1 MMNLHWIKSTKT
13 NHLREQSRDY
23 PLRKLS
29 ALLLIGIFAI
39 GIIFVSSATDQF
51 VDAGSRKKIHFTQTI
66 TSSQDPGQGHE
77 NHQLALILSPNEGTI
92 YDGSMT
98 FTSSE
103 PVQIVVLHEII
114 APQSKGQPIWTVDGK
129 TIYGLSLIDLQK
141 NSGSFEFTGAAL
153 ALHSPNSKEFT
164 ATVSVDGWIRGQ
176 PTEVIMQKIEFEK
189 DDSTLLLSRTNV
201 PAIIPMHEGIY
212 EGSPVHYIIT
222 DGSDEDYAKTISEK
236 QGWNVELAPV
246 LADVPENTLQ
256 KLYIFKNGVSGDGI
270 YGFQNEVF
278 SSTPSQESEYSA
290 LNSIIEVTWK
300 IGQKQIEFES
310 VADIVA
316 AEEGGR
322 IEFNEMG
329 IVFNTPQIIW
339 PDGQM
344 IVRADKEISDEM
356 SYSGGQITEINEEEM
371 TVTFVAHRGWGP
383 DGRTIYYIV
392 TDATPSGPAETMGV
406 VSSPS
411 LANLIAHSG
420 AADLF
425 QFKNGIGG
433 SGPLGFQAG
442 ISGASLGDANYSP
455 MWRIYLVEWND
466 AESAKV
472 LETKP
477 DIDAFSTEKMLSV
490 SIARPTNSDHIVNCP
505 FIDPFQKTSVNG

>member
-1 MMNLHWIKSTKT
+1 MK
-13 NHLREQSRDY
+13 
-23 PLRKLS
+23 KLES
-29 ALLLIGIFAI
+29 LLIIGIFAI
-39 GIIFVSSATDQF
+39 GIIFVSSTTDQF
-51 VDAGSRKKIHFTQTI
+51 VDAGSRKKFHFTETI
-66 TSSQDPGQGHE
+66 ISSQDPGQGHE
-77 NHQLALILSPNEGTI
+77 SHQLALILSPNEGTI

-103 PVQIVVLHEII
+103 PMQIVVLHEISS
-114 APQSKGQPIWTVDGK
+114 QESTGQPTWTVDGK

-153 ALHSPNSKEFT
+153 ALHSPDSEKFT
-164 ATVSVDGWIRGQ
+164 TTVSVDGWIRGQ

-189 DDSTLLLSRTNV
+189 DDSTQLLSRTNV
-201 PAIIPMHEGIY
+201 PATIPMHKGIY
-212 EGSPVHYIIT
+212 EGNPVHYIIT

-236 QGWNVELAPV
+236 QEWDVELALP
-246 LADVPENTLQ
+246 LADVPENILQ
-256 KLYIFKNGVSGDGI
+256 KLYIFKNGVKGDGI

-300 IGQKQIEFES
+300 VGQKEIEFES
-310 VADIVA
+310 TTDIIA
-316 AEEGGR
+316 AKEGGR
-322 IEFNEMG
+322 IEFEETG
-329 IVFNTPQIIW
+329 IVLNTPQIIW

-344 IVRADKEISDEM
+344 KVRPDQEISDDM
-356 SYSGGQITEINEEEM
+356 SYSGGQITQIDEEEM

-411 LANLIAHSG
+411 SANLIAHSG
-420 AADLF
+420 AVDLF
-425 QFKNGIGG
+425 QFKNGIIG

-442 ISGASLGDANYSP
+442 IAGAALGDANYSP

-466 AESAKV
+466 TKSAKI
-472 LETKP
+472 LETKS
-477 DIDAFSTEKMLSV
+477 DIDSFSKKDMLSV
-490 SIARPTNSDHIVNCP
+490 SIARPTNSDYIVNCP
-505 FIDPFQKTSVNG
+505 FIDPFQ

>member
-1 MMNLHWIKSTKT
+1 MK
-13 NHLREQSRDY
+13 
-23 PLRKLS
+23 KLP
-29 ALLLIGIFAI
+29 ALLIIVFFAV
-39 GIIFVSSATDQF
+39 GIILISSTSDQL
-51 VDAGSRKKIHFTQTI
+51 VDAGSRKKIHFTQTM

-77 NHQLALILSPNEGTI
+77 NHQLSLILSPNEGTI

-103 PVQIVVLHEII
+103 PVQIVVLHEITS
-114 APQSKGQPIWTVDGK
+114 QDSKGQPTWSVDGK

-141 NSGSFEFTGAAL
+141 KSGSFEFTGAAL

-164 ATVSVDGWIRGQ
+164 STVSVDGWIRGQ
-176 PTEVIMQKIEFEK
+176 PTEVIMQKIESEQEEP
-189 DDSTLLLSRTNV
+189 SMLLSRTNV
-201 PAIIPMHEGIY
+201 PAIIPMHKGIY
-212 EGSPVHYIIT
+212 EDNQVFYIIT

-236 QGWNVELAPV
+236 QEWNVELAPV
-246 LADVPENTLQ
+246 IANVPENTLQ
-256 KLYIFKNGVSGDGI
+256 KLFIFKNGIKGDGI

-278 SSTPSQESEYSA
+278 SSTPSQKSEYSA

-300 IGQKQIEFES
+300 VGQKEIEFKSAEDIIAAQES
-310 VADIVA
+310 
-316 AEEGGR
+316 GR
-322 IEFNEMG
+322 IEFNETG
-329 IVFNTPQIIW
+329 VVLNTPQIIW

-344 IVRADKEISDEM
+344 TIRSDKEITNEM

-392 TDATPSGPAETMGV
+392 TDATPSGPADTMGV

-411 LANLIAHSG
+411 SANLIANSG
-420 AADLF
+420 AVDLF
-425 QFKNGIGG
+425 QFKNGIIG

-442 ISGASLGDANYSP
+442 IAGAALGDTNYSP

-466 AESAKV
+466 ADSAKI
-472 LETKP
+472 LETKS
-477 DIDAFSTEKMLSV
+477 DIDSFRADDMLSV

-505 FIDPFQKTSVNG
+505 FIDPFQ

>member
-1 MMNLHWIKSTKT
+1 MK
-13 NHLREQSRDY
+13 
-23 PLRKLS
+23 KLES
-29 ALLLIGIFAI
+29 LLIIGIFAI
-39 GIIFVSSATDQF
+39 GIIFVSSTTDQF
-51 VDAGSRKKIHFTQTI
+51 VDAGSRKKFHFTETI
-66 TSSQDPGQGHE
+66 ISSQDPGQGHE
-77 NHQLALILSPNEGTI
+77 SHQLALILSPNEGTI

-103 PVQIVVLHEII
+103 PMQIVVLHEISS
-114 APQSKGQPIWTVDGK
+114 QESTGQPTWTVDGK

-153 ALHSPNSKEFT
+153 ALHSPDSEKFT

-189 DDSTLLLSRTNV
+189 NDSTQLLSRTNV
-201 PAIIPMHEGIY
+201 PATIPMHKGIY
-212 EGSPVHYIIT
+212 EGNPVHYIIT

-236 QGWNVELAPV
+236 QEWDVELAPP
-246 LADVPENTLQ
+246 LADVPENILQ
-256 KLYIFKNGVSGDGI
+256 KLYIFKNGVKGDGI

-300 IGQKQIEFES
+300 VGQKEIEFES
-310 VADIVA
+310 TTDIIA
-316 AEEGGR
+316 AKEGGR
-322 IEFNEMG
+322 IEFEETG
-329 IVFNTPQIIW
+329 IVLNTPQIIW

-344 IVRADKEISDEM
+344 KVRPDQEISDDM
-356 SYSGGQITEINEEEM
+356 SYSGGQITQIDEEEM

-411 LANLIAHSG
+411 SANLIAHSG
-420 AADLF
+420 AVDLF
-425 QFKNGIGG
+425 QFKNGIIG

-442 ISGASLGDANYSP
+442 IAGAALGDANYSP

-466 AESAKV
+466 AKSAKI
-472 LETKP
+472 LETKS
-477 DIDAFSTEKMLSV
+477 DIDSFSKKDMLSV
-490 SIARPTNSDHIVNCP
+490 SIARPTNSDYIVNCP
-505 FIDPFQKTSVNG
+505 FIDPFQ